1 MDELREKIAKL
12 LAGAEND
19 PTIWKDTGQL
29 QKNWYLSEA
38 DQIHK
43 LYKEAGYVKLAE
55 DQSLLDSPWAKEAD
69 AGDMYAQSRT
79 SGYYCAQDDM
89 FGQGWRKV
97 EL

>member
-1 MDELREKIAKL
+1 MDELREKIAIMIGRKTWQGERAL
-12 LAGAEND
+12 SSDELA
-19 PTIWKDTGQL
+19 
-29 QKNWYLSEA
+29 S
-38 DQIHK
+38 QIFT
-43 LYKEAGYVKLAE
+43 LIKEAGYVKLAE